1 MPVDIDVTPL
11 PATGPQ
17 GLDDVLTAAG
27 GTAEAALIA
36 VPVRRPQLR
45 PFRDAGPE
53 PDGHGE
59 AGEAGE
65 AVSGGTGSEGAGSE
79 GAGSDDPAPGDGWA
93 EVTGIGTSAL
103 ATAIGLSVTEAVT
116 AFGLS
121 GKPGETVRVAAR
133 TADGVRRLV
142 LLGVGD
148 GSPADLRRAGA
159 ALARQVEAG
168 ATALAALPA
177 GADPD
182 PFVEGVLLGGYQ
194 FSLRAHDHKDSTEV
208 EKTRTL
214 RLLLPAPGRA
224 QASAPAS
231 GAGPATARPSRSTVI
246 AAAVSLARDLVN
258 TPSGIKTPAWLAEQ
272 AAGTAARS
280 GVQVRIR
287 DLGDLAAEGFGGI
300 LAVGA
305 GSAHP
310 PRMIELSYAP
320 DGAREHVVLA
330 GKGITFDSGGLS
342 LKPNEA
348 MKQMKT
354 DMAGG
359 AAVIGV
365 LSALAA
371 LDAPIRVTGLV
382 GAAENLPSGSAMRP
396 GDVITSYGGR
406 TIEVLNTDAEGRLVL
421 ADLLGYAATLD
432 PGTTVDLATLT
443 GAVRV
448 ALGGQIGA
456 LYTCDDDLAAALR
469 AAGQATGERLWRMPL
484 PEDYTSALTSVT
496 ADLAHVPSNMNGAT
510 NGQAGSIVAALFLRQ
525 FTGGGRWAHLDIAG
539 PARSGSDDG
548 ELTKGGTGFGTRL
561 LLHWLAPPD

>member
-1 MPVDIDVTPL
+1 LPVDIEVTPL

-17 GLDDVLTAAG
+17 GLDDVLTAPG
-27 GTAEAALIA
+27 GTGQATLIA
-36 VPVRRPQLR
+36 VPVRRPSLR
-45 PFRDAGPE
+45 PYRDQE
-53 PDGHGE
+53 PGHDQEPGRDP
-59 AGEAGE
+59 G
-65 AVSGGTGSEGAGSE
+65 SGGDQA
-79 GAGSDDPAPGDGWA
+79 AGDGWA
-93 EVTGIGTSAL
+93 EVTGLSTRAL
-103 ATAIGLSVTEAVT
+103 ASVLGLSVPEAVT
-116 AFGLS
+116 AFDLS
-121 GKPGETVRVAAR
+121 GKPGEAVRVAAR

-148 GSPADLRRAGA
+148 GRPADLRRAGA

-177 GADPD
+177 GPGRD
-182 PFVEGVLLGGYQ
+182 PFVEGVLLGGYR
-194 FSLRAHDHKDSTEV
+194 FSLRSRDQETGAEPGP
-208 EKTRTL
+208 L
-214 RLLLPAPGRA
+214 RRVHLLPPESEPPG
-224 QASAPAS
+224 S
-231 GAGPATARPSRSTVI
+231 GPAGTLSRPQMI

-258 TPSGIKTPAWLAEQ
+258 TPSDVKTPAWLAEQ
-272 AAGTAARS
+272 AVGAAGRS
-280 GVQVRIR
+280 GLRVRIR
-287 DLGDLAAEGFGGI
+287 DENDLAAEGFGGI

-305 GSAHP
+305 GSVHP
-310 PRMIELSYAP
+310 PRMIELSYTP
-320 DGAREHVVLA
+320 DGAAPDNKPGHVVLV

-359 AAVIGV
+359 AAVIAV

-371 LDAPIRVTGLV
+371 LNAPVQVTGLIGV
-382 GAAENLPSGSAMRP
+382 AENLPSGSAMRP

-406 TIEVLNTDAEGRLVL
+406 TVEVLNTDAEGRLVL

-448 ALGGQIGA
+448 ALGGQLGA
-456 LYTCDDDLAAALR
+456 LYSGDDDLAAGLR
-469 AAGQATGERLWRMPL
+469 AAGLATGERLWRMPL

-496 ADLAHVPSNMNGAT
+496 ADLAHVPSRVNGAT
-510 NGQAGSIVAALFLRQ
+510 NGQAGSIVAALFLRE
-525 FTGGGRWAHLDIAG
+525 FTGGRRWAHLDIAG

-561 LLHWLAPPD
+561 LLHWLAPPPEPAGAPPA

>member
-1 MPVDIDVTPL
+1 LPADIAVTPL

-17 GLDDVLTAAG
+17 DLDDVLTASR
-27 GTAEAALIA
+27 GTAEATLIA

-45 PFRDAGPE
+45 PYRDTGSGDEAGPE
-53 PDGHGE
+53 
-59 AGEAGE
+59 
-65 AVSGGTGSEGAGSE
+65 SG
-79 GAGSDDPAPGDGWA
+79 DPAPDGGWA
-93 EVTGIGTSAL
+93 EVTGTDTSAL
-103 ATAIGLSVTEAVT
+103 ATAIGLSVAEAVT
-116 AFGLS
+116 AFDVS
-121 GKPGETVRVAAR
+121 GKPGETIRVAAR

-177 GADPD
+177 GTDPD
-182 PFVEGVLLGGYQ
+182 PFVEGVLLGGYK
-194 FSLRAHDHKDSTEV
+194 FSLRARDREDSAEAG
-208 EKTRTL
+208 KTRVV
-214 RLLLPAPGRA
+214 RLLRPEPAAG
-224 QASAPAS
+224 PAS
-231 GAGPATARPSRSTVI
+231 GPSGPPGPAGTSRPQVI

-258 TPSGIKTPAWLAEQ
+258 TPSDIKTPAWLAGQ
-272 AAGTAARS
+272 AAGAAARS

-287 DLGDLAAEGFGGI
+287 DESDLAAEGFGGI

-305 GSAHP
+305 GSVHP

-320 DGAREHVVLA
+320 DGAPDWAPGGDRDHVVLV

-342 LKPNEA
+342 LKRNEA
-348 MKQMKT
+348 MKQMKI

-382 GAAENLPSGSAMRP
+382 GVAENLPSGSAMRP
-396 GDVITSYGGR
+396 GDIITSFGGR
-406 TIEVLNTDAEGRLVL
+406 TVEVLNTDAEGRLVL

-443 GAVRV
+443 GAARV

-456 LYTCDDDLAAALR
+456 LYASDDDLAADLR
-469 AAGQATGERLWRMPL
+469 AAGQASGERLWRMPL
-484 PEDYTSALTSVT
+484 PADYTSALTSIT
-496 ADLAHVPSNMNGAT
+496 ADLAHVPSRMNGAT
-510 NGQAGSIVAALFLRQ
+510 NGQAGSIVAALFLRG
-525 FTGGGRWAHLDIAG
+525 FTGGRRWAHLDIAG
-539 PARSGSDDG
+539 AARSGSDDG

-561 LLHWLAPPD
+561 LLHWLAPAAALGLRRA

>member
-1 MPVDIDVTPL
+1 MPVDIEVTPS

-17 GLDDVLTAAG
+17 GLDEVLIAPG

-36 VPVRRPQLR
+36 VPVRRSPLR
-45 PFRDAGPE
+45 AFRDPGPG
-53 PDGHGE
+53 D
-59 AGEAGE
+59 
-65 AVSGGTGSEGAGSE
+65 
-79 GAGSDDPAPGDGWA
+79 DDPGSGDTEGGGPPPGDGWA
-93 EVTGIGTSAL
+93 EVTGTGTSAL
-103 ATAIGLSVTEAVT
+103 ATAIGLSVPEAVT
-116 AFGLS
+116 AFDLS

-133 TADGVRRLV
+133 TADGVRRLI

-159 ALARQVEAG
+159 ALARQVGAG
-168 ATALAALPA
+168 TTALAALPA
-177 GADPD
+177 GTGPD

-194 FSLRAHDHKDSTEV
+194 YSLRSRDREDSTEV
-208 EKTRTL
+208 EKTRTV
-214 RLLLPAPGRA
+214 RLLRPASGWDEAAAR
-224 QASAPAS
+224 AS
-231 GAGPATARPSRSTVI
+231 GAGPATARPSRSPVV

-258 TPSGIKTPAWLAEQ
+258 TPSGVKTPAWLARQ
-272 AAGTAARS
+272 AAAAAARS
-280 GVQVRIR
+280 GLQVRIR
-287 DLGDLAAEGFGGI
+287 DEGDLAAEGFGGI

-320 DGAREHVVLA
+320 ASAPGGARDHVVLA

-354 DMAGG
+354 DMAGA

-382 GAAENLPSGSAMRP
+382 AAAENLPSGSAMRP

-432 PGTTVDLATLT
+432 AGTTVDLATLT
-443 GAVRV
+443 GAVRI

-456 LYTCDDDLAAALR
+456 LYSSDDDLAAALR

-496 ADLAHVPSNMNGAT
+496 ADLAHVPSRVNGAT
-510 NGQAGSIVAALFLRQ
+510 NGQAGSIVAALFLRE
-525 FTGGGRWAHLDIAG
+525 FTGGRRWAHLDIAG
-539 PARSGSDDG
+539 AARSASDDG

-561 LLHWLAPPD
+561 LLHWLAPAAS

>member
-1 MPVDIDVTPL
+1 LPVDIEVTPQ

-17 GLDDVLTAAG
+17 GLDGVLTAAG
-27 GTAEAALIA
+27 GTAEASLIA

-45 PFRDAGPE
+45 PFRDPGSGDDTGSGEDAGS
-53 PDGHGE
+53 G
-59 AGEAGE
+59 
-65 AVSGGTGSEGAGSE
+65 SGGQAMGDGR
-79 GAGSDDPAPGDGWA
+79 PLGDGWA
-93 EVTGIGTSAL
+93 EVTGTDTSAL
-103 ATAIGLSVTEAVT
+103 ATAIGLSVPEAVT
-116 AFGLS
+116 AFDVS
-121 GKPGETVRVAAR
+121 GKPGEVIRMAAR
-133 TADGVRRLV
+133 TADGVRRLI

-148 GSPADLRRAGA
+148 GRPADLRRAGA

-168 ATALAALPA
+168 ATALAALPV
-177 GADPD
+177 GTDPD
-182 PFVEGVLLGGYQ
+182 PFVEGVLLGGYK
-194 FSLRAHDHKDSTEV
+194 FSLRASAEV
-208 EKTRTL
+208 GQPRTV
-214 RLLLPAPGRA
+214 RLLGPA
-224 QASAPAS
+224 ASA
-231 GAGPATARPSRSTVI
+231 GPPRPQVI

-258 TPSGIKTPAWLAEQ
+258 TPSDLKTPAWLAGQ
-272 AAGTAARS
+272 AADAAARS
-280 GVQVRIR
+280 GIQVRIR
-287 DLGDLAAEGFGGI
+287 DENDLAAEGFGGI

-305 GSAHP
+305 GSTHP

-320 DGAREHVVLA
+320 DSTPDWAPSGVHDHVVLV

-359 AAVIGV
+359 AAVIAV

-371 LDAPIRVTGLV
+371 LNVPIRVTGLV

-396 GDVITSYGGR
+396 GDIITSYGGR

-456 LYTCDDDLAAALR
+456 LYTGDDDLAADLR

-484 PEDYTSALTSVT
+484 PDDYTSALTSIT
-496 ADLAHVPSNMNGAT
+496 ADLAHVPSRMNGAT
-510 NGQAGSIVAALFLRQ
+510 NGQAGSIVAALFLRE
-525 FTGGGRWAHLDIAG
+525 FTGGRRWAHLDIAG

-548 ELTKGGTGFGTRL
+548 ELTKGGTGFGARL
-561 LLHWLAPPD
+561 LLHWLAPAAA

>member
-1 MPVDIDVTPL
+1 LPAEIDVTPH
-11 PATGPQ
+11 AAAF
-17 GLDDVLTAAG
+17 DHVLTSPGATDGA
-27 GTAEAALIA
+27 TLIA
-36 VPVRRPQLR
+36 VPVRRPQLKDADDS
-45 PFRDAGPE
+45 DAGPSWADVTGTE
-53 PDGHGE
+53 TTALGQAIGLTVAE
-59 AGEAGE
+59 AVTAYGLSGRAGE
-65 AVSGGTGSEGAGSE
+65 AV
-79 GAGSDDPAPGDGWA
+79 
-93 EVTGIGTSAL
+93 
-103 ATAIGLSVTEAVT
+103 
-116 AFGLS
+116 
-121 GKPGETVRVAAR
+121 KVAAR
-133 TADGVRRLV
+133 TADGVVRMI
-142 LLGVGD
+142 LLGTGD
-148 GSPADLRRAGA
+148 GTDADLRRAGA

-182 PFVEGVLLGGYQ
+182 PFVEGVRLGGYR
-194 FSLRAHDHKDSTEV
+194 FSLRSRDHEDSQDHEQ
-208 EKTRTL
+208 KRSRTV
-214 RLLLPAPGRA
+214 RLLTGDGSLAPRA
-224 QASAPAS
+224 D
-231 GAGPATARPSRSTVI
+231 VI

-258 TPSGIKTPAWLAEQ
+258 TPSDVKTPAWLAGQ
-272 AAGTAARS
+272 ATAVAARS
-280 GVQVRIR
+280 GLGVRIR
-287 DLGDLAAEGFGGI
+287 DEAELAAEGFGGI

-305 GSAHP
+305 GSVHP
-310 PRMIELSYAP
+310 PRLIELSYQP
-320 DGAREHVVLA
+320 DRARDHVVLI

-371 LDAPIRVTGLV
+371 LQAPVRVTGLI
-382 GAAENLPSGSAMRP
+382 GAAENLPSGTAMRP
-396 GDVITSYGGR
+396 GDVITSFGGT

-421 ADLLGYAATLD
+421 ADLLGYAQTLD

-456 LYTCDDDLAAALR
+456 LYASADDLAADLT
-469 AAGQATGERLWRMPL
+469 AAGAAVGERLWRMPL
-484 PEDYTSALTSVT
+484 PEDYLTALTSNT
-496 ADLAHVPSNMNGAT
+496 ADLAHVPSRMNGAR
-510 NGQAGSIVAALFLRQ
+510 NGQAGSIVAALFLRE

-561 LLHWLAPPD
+561 LLRWLAPAT

>member
-1 MPVDIDVTPL
+1 LPADIAVNPQ

-17 GLDDVLTAAG
+17 GLDDVLTASR
-27 GTAEAALIA
+27 GTGEATLIA

-45 PFRDAGPE
+45 PYRDTGSGDDAGPE
-53 PDGHGE
+53 
-59 AGEAGE
+59 
-65 AVSGGTGSEGAGSE
+65 SG
-79 GAGSDDPAPGDGWA
+79 DPAPGGGWA
-93 EVTGIGTSAL
+93 EVTGTDTSAL
-103 ATAIGLSVTEAVT
+103 ATAIGLSVPEAVT
-116 AFGLS
+116 AFDVS
-121 GKPGETVRVAAR
+121 GKPGETIRVAAR
-133 TADGVRRLV
+133 TSDGVRRLV

-177 GADPD
+177 GTDPD
-182 PFVEGVLLGGYQ
+182 PFVEGVLLGGYK
-194 FSLRAHDHKDSTEV
+194 FSLRARDREDSAEAG
-208 EKTRTL
+208 KTRVV
-214 RLLLPAPGRA
+214 RLLRPEPAPG
-224 QASAPAS
+224 PPEE
-231 GAGPATARPSRSTVI
+231 AGPSRPQVI

-258 TPSGIKTPAWLAEQ
+258 TPSGIKTPAWLAGQ
-272 AAGTAARS
+272 AAGAAARS

-287 DLGDLAAEGFGGI
+287 DESDLAAEGFGGI

-305 GSAHP
+305 GSTRP
-310 PRMIELSYAP
+310 PRMIELSYTPDSAP
-320 DGAREHVVLA
+320 DGARDHVVLV

-359 AAVIGV
+359 AAVIAV

-382 GAAENLPSGSAMRP
+382 GVAENLPSGSAMRP
-396 GDVITSYGGR
+396 GDIITSYGGR
-406 TIEVLNTDAEGRLVL
+406 TVEVLNTDAEGRLVL

-456 LYTCDDDLAAALR
+456 LYASDDDLAADLR
-469 AAGQATGERLWRMPL
+469 AAGQASGERLWRMPL
-484 PEDYTSALTSVT
+484 PADYTSALTSIT
-496 ADLAHVPSNMNGAT
+496 ADLAHVPSRMNGAT
-510 NGQAGSIVAALFLRQ
+510 NGQAGSIVAALFLRE
-525 FTGGGRWAHLDIAG
+525 FTGGRRWAHLDIAG
-539 PARSGSDDG
+539 AARSGSDDG

-561 LLHWLAPPD
+561 LLHWLAPGAPRPGAPAAT

>member
-1 MPVDIDVTPL
+1 MPVEIEVTSQ

-17 GLDDVLTAAG
+17 GLDDVLTTSG
-27 GTAEAALIA
+27 GTGAAALVA

-45 PFRDAGPE
+45 PFRDTGDPGSG
-53 PDGHGE
+53 DE
-59 AGEAGE
+59 AGDDARAERGE
-65 AVSGGTGSEGAGSE
+65 
-79 GAGSDDPAPGDGWA
+79 PAPGDGWT
-93 EVTGIGTSAL
+93 EVTGVDTSAL
-103 ATAIGLSVTEAVT
+103 ATAIGLSVPEAVT
-116 AFGLS
+116 AYDVS
-121 GKPGETVRVAAR
+121 GRPGETVRVAAR
-133 TADGVRRLV
+133 TADGGRRLV

-177 GADPD
+177 GTDPD
-182 PFVEGVLLGGYQ
+182 PFTEGVLLGGYQ
-194 FSLRAHDHKDSTEV
+194 YSLRSGDEAGQ
-208 EKTRTL
+208 TRTV
-214 RLLLPAPGRA
+214 RLLGPSRPAEPSRA
-224 QASAPAS
+224 Q
-231 GAGPATARPSRSTVI
+231 VI

-258 TPSGIKTPAWLAEQ
+258 TPSDVKTPAWLARQ
-272 AAGTAARS
+272 AADAAARS
-280 GVQVRIR
+280 GLQVRIR
-287 DLGDLAAEGFGGI
+287 DESDLAAEGFGGI

-305 GSAHP
+305 GSTRP

-320 DGAREHVVLA
+320 EGAHDHVVLV

-348 MKQMKT
+348 MKRMKT

-371 LDAPIRVTGLV
+371 LGAPVRVTGLV
-382 GAAENLPSGSAMRP
+382 GVAENLPSGSAMRP
-396 GDVITSYGGR
+396 GDIITSYGGR

-432 PGTTVDLATLT
+432 PGTIVDLATLT

-456 LYTCDDDLAAALR
+456 LYASDDDLAADLR
-469 AAGQATGERLWRMPL
+469 AAGQATGERLWPMPL
-484 PEDYTSALTSVT
+484 PADYTSALTSIT
-496 ADLAHVPSNMNGAT
+496 ADLAHVPSRMNGAS
-510 NGQAGSIVAALFLRQ
+510 NGQAGSIVAALFLRE
-525 FTGGGRWAHLDIAG
+525 FTGGRRWAHLDIAG
-539 PARSGSDDG
+539 PARSGSDQG
-548 ELTKGGTGFGTRL
+548 ELTKGGTGFGARL
-561 LLHWLAPPD
+561 LLHWLAPPPP